1 MESVHK
7 KIQFKKVRQGLS
19 IYKVGNC
26 QFYMCRIWVSKNKK
40 YIVRTTKQTNR
51 VDAEEVA
58 EEIYFSL
65 KEKKFLDSV
74 PKTKTFEYF
83 SRILMKYQMS
93 LSGKTRSERF
103 AKDDEKIILRENDG
117 LNAYFGNR
125 DINEITTFDLRD
137 YLTYLD
143 DNRDKTLSASSKSK
157 HLTII
162 GKIFKIGYEK
172 GSLKSMPII
181 PTVSKRDNPRPSFS
195 EDEYKLLLK
204 TTREVVDKK
213 VKVRGVS
220 ITEEM
225 YYFIVFMTHTFMR
238 PIESEIFAVRHQDI
252 EIKYKP
258 NRLEIKIK
266 GKTGF
271 RIVSSMPDALD
282 FYDKLRVINP
292 DYKPTD
298 YLFFNEYPNRTT
310 ALRNVNRMFNYILE
324 EGNLKE
330 TADGQVRTP
339 YALRHYSLQTRLIKS
354 KDKVNIFNL
363 AKNAGTS
370 VEQLERF
377 YLKKLQLSDELIES
391 LQTF

>member
-1 MESVHK
+1 MQSINQKTH
-7 KIQFKKVRQGLS
+7 FKKVRQGLS
-19 IYKVGNC
+19 IYKTG
-26 QFYMCRIWVSKNKK
+26 QSQYYFARIWLSKEKRYTVK
-40 YIVRTTKQTNR
+40 TTKETSR
-51 VDAEEVA
+51 LDALEVA
-58 EEIYFSL
+58 EEIFEKLKQNKVSESRTFNYFS
-65 KEKKFLDSV
+65 KM
-74 PKTKTFEYF
+74 
-83 SRILMKYQMS
+83 LMKYQKS

-117 LNAYFGNR
+117 LNVYFGNR

-137 YLTYLD
+137 YLTFLD
-143 DNRDKTLSASSKSK
+143 DSRDKPLSASSKSK

-162 GKIFKIGYEK
+162 GKIFKIAYEK

-181 PTVSKRDNPRPSFS
+181 PTVSKSDNPRPSFS
-195 EDEYKLLLK
+195 EDEYKHLLK
-204 TTREVVDKK
+204 TTREVVDKN
-213 VKVRGVS
+213 VKVRGLS

-225 YYFIVFMTHTFMR
+225 YYFIVFITHTFMR
-238 PIESEIFAVRHQDI
+238 PIESEIFAVKYQDI
-252 EIKYKP
+252 EVKYKP

-282 FYDKLRVINP
+282 FYDKLRVINS
-292 DYKPTD
+292 DHKPSD

-354 KDKVNIFNL
+354 KGKVNIFNL

-377 YLKKLQLSDELIES
+377 YLKKLQLNDELIEN
-391 LQTF
+391 LQIF